1 MFHSVRTTLMNESSR
16 QERMQA
22 GKEGPTFPD
31 DCVLIDVADC
41 IGLQPILFDNL

>member
-1 MFHSVRTTLMNESSR
+1 
-16 QERMQA
+16 MQA

-41 IGLQPILFDNL
+41 IGLQPILFDNLWWSRWNKHNLQKLFYL